1 MGLPLALHLSGL
13 QARGGW
19 TERRGE
25 EGEEAGNGPH
35 SSVCQGGEYMGIFCG
50 YVDHAGQLYPKRPPR
65 CHDPNDESPVDE
77 GGWYTSQQGES
88 LPHRNCSWET
98 PQGQEPTEYPGEK
111 VRCKP
116 RPKPEETTAKV
127 RGCQGDQ
134 LSPAPPS
141 ISPEGARGNLGSGLP
156 VPQEALIG

>member
-1 MGLPLALHLSGL
+1 M
-13 QARGGW
+13 
-19 TERRGE
+19 
-25 EGEEAGNGPH
+25 
-35 SSVCQGGEYMGIFCG
+35 
-50 YVDHAGQLYPKRPPR
+50 
-65 CHDPNDESPVDE
+65 DE

-111 VRCKP
+111 ESGVNLSQSQRKP
-116 RPKPEETTAKV
+116 QPKPEETTAKV
-127 RGCQGDQ
+127 HGCQGDQ

-156 VPQEALIG
+156 IPQEALIG